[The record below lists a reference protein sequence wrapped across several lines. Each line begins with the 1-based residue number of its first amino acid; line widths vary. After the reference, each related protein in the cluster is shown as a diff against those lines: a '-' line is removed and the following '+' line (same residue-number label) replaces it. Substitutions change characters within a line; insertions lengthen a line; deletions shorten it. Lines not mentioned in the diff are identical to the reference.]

1 MIRKK
6 RIMIKKNAYSLI
18 ELMMYLALLGVIM
31 SFVIMIFRQMTWR
44 DRLEGY
50 AEDNVKIKAVMDRVA
65 DSVKNAVDIIKP
77 SPGKISNRL
86 IVLRDDGTFEKFG
99 IHSVGG
105 KLKFTLT
112 RDKSL
117 EKLDAN
123 SEEER
128 EANVFSNFA
137 TTFYAARP
145 FYNHLIFK
153 VATPKNSIV
162 SAGAADLLKFPQNIQ
177 ITKYFSSDFRKNFIH
192 ENLAVNVTP
201 DFRTKYSEIKKGFEK
216 AALDDKNIRGFMDDF
231 DKYSKAANFLKSRA
245 LLKEFISD
253 RHSTDIG
260 KIIYYTAAIIEKCS
274 VEISLASGVANFSF
288 EPGTPGGSA
297 EEIFGR
303 ELITDYK
310 IIMSRI
316 AKSSKSPSLF
326 SIRPDCQSL
335 AYEIKRVCDAN
346 KNTLISDM
354 SLATPYNGELLDD
367 RGNPI
372 SVININYGKTVPI
385 SINDVNIYSEIEKC
399 PPFSSPDTR
408 FSSIYEVIDSKL
420 PFLSNE
426 RTLAQNLEALYYG
439 TKKVKKVTIY
449 GSNIDIFDFEVK
461 FPIKISMRGCEYD
474 LAFFVR
480 MAQEMAQVE
489 FPDLSRSTPVPS
501 SVKQ

>member
-1 MIRKK
+1 MRKK
-6 RIMIKKNAYSLI
+6 QINTNKKAFSLI
-18 ELMMYLALLGVIM
+18 ELLMYLALLGVIM

-50 AEDNVKIKAVMDRVA
+50 AEDNIKLKAVIDRVA
-65 DSVKNAVDIIKP
+65 DSVKNASNIIRP
-77 SPGKISNRL
+77 APGKISNRL
-86 IVLRDDGTFEKFG
+86 IILRDDGIFEKFG
-99 IHSVGG
+99 MHSVGG

-112 RDKSL
+112 RDKDL

-128 EANVFSNFA
+128 EANVFSTFA

-145 FYNHLIFK
+145 FYNHIIFK
-153 VATPKNSIV
+153 VSTPKNSLV
-162 SAGAADLLKFPQNIQ
+162 SAGNADLLKFPQNVQ
-177 ITKYFSSDFRKNFIH
+177 ITKYFSQDFRKNFIH
-192 ENLAVNVTP
+192 ENLSVNVTP
-201 DFRTKYSEIKKGFEK
+201 DFKMKYSELKKGFEQT
-216 AALDDKNIRGFMDDF
+216 ALNDKNIRRFMDDF
-231 DKYSKAANFLKSRA
+231 DKYSKSPNFLRSRA
-245 LLKEFISD
+245 MLKEFISD

-274 VEISLASGVANFSF
+274 AEISLASGVPNFSF

-310 IIMSRI
+310 IFMARI
-316 AKSSKSPSLF
+316 AKSSKPSSF
-326 SIRPDCQSL
+326 FTIRPDCQSL
-335 AYEIKRVCDAN
+335 AYEIKRVCEAN

-367 RGNPI
+367 KGNPV

-399 PPFSSPDTR
+399 PPFSSPDTQ

-420 PFLSNE
+420 PFLSND
-426 RTLAQNLEALYYG
+426 RTLAQNLETLYYG

-461 FPIKISMRGCEYD
+461 FPIKVSMRGTEYD

-489 FPDLSRSTPVPS
+489 FPDLSRSTPLPS